1 MVKIIKAAV
10 GPEII
15 TFRDLAGVKAAG
27 TGGPLQQA
35 STAVESL
42 DKWISLADRGI
53 SMLGRVDSILGRVGT
68 LKGGQQQQGGQAP
81 PPQRLLDAPAG
92 MMINKD
98 LQQLPPGDPEQG
110 PVQVLQRGP
119 PPPVDV
125 NQIIGALDMIAKMQ
139 PGLTVQELSDTMKAR
154 PEEVQ
159 RILTVALTGG
169 LPK

>member
-1 MVKIIKAAV
+1 MVKIVRAPA

-15 TFRDLAGVKAAG
+15 TFRDLAGIKAAG

-35 STAVESL
+35 SSAVESL

-68 LKGGQQQQGGQAP
+68 LKGGQQQQQAP

-98 LQQLPPGDPEQG
+98 LQQQPPGDPEQG

-125 NQIIGALDMIAKMQ
+125 QQIIGALDMISKMQ

-159 RILTVALTGG
+159 RILTVALIGG

>member
-1 MVKIIKAAV
+1 MVKIIKAPA
-10 GPEII
+10 GPEIT

-27 TGGPLQQA
+27 PGGPLQQA

-68 LKGGQQQQGGQAP
+68 LKGGQQQQQQAP

-98 LQQLPPGDPEQG
+98 LQQGPPGDPEPG